1 MRITADSK
9 EFRDVFG
16 PYPSLSDQSL
26 AIFDSQGPT
35 FSQIKNAFLDESFAN
50 LYSDAENLNGIQSQD
65 VRSGL
70 RLLMRDLA
78 VGLETDTGQPEISIN
93 CPTSLL
99 SKGIPQLVH
108 SAEIG
113 SVLSNQT
120 VFTIFNGV
128 VSGDPKKVGVA
139 LVGVGM
145 AAVGVSVPV
154 VGWIGAAISI
164 VATAVSAA
172 FNRAKA
178 KKAADDAERARQL
191 YAEFP
196 PMQVA
201 DAEMDAATVE
211 RGIRRIIRTHDWTK
225 IWAPAF
231 KGEWQGVARQGGM
244 AFAQGGTD
252 AGDDELT
259 REATKFFVP
268 SRGLGVIPGTDQV
281 TRVVQVSL
289 ETNPDDID
297 AAAWL
302 SFKSGKGR
310 DPRGIDVNGR
320 KGYTRIKD
328 TGMYYPATGRLAASL
343 WEMLTAKE
351 GYSYH
356 GNPYVFRVDA
366 RELHE
371 AWKDWAEGGLRFI
384 REVCYPWYPTY
395 LQPDGSISAALN
407 TSSKDPAVD
416 LVGYFGTGIFLAMG
430 VWAGRVAP
438 GSTSQNLKYSV
449 YPRPAGFGG
458 AELHSTPDA
467 YGMVKSSIS
476 STYSGAFLPIY
487 DPANWPDQCMG
498 ERYHRGPLGVSIE
511 GTLTA
516 LQKLQAWTLR
526 HTLASAYCSQFD
538 AAFAGVANASS
549 RDHLFR
555 MRGAL
560 LRATDRMY
568 IDLADVP
575 DDEPGLSGMPRSD
588 SWKQQLIASGVP
600 SAPKRLGGGGFKFS
614 AGERPPGKGVG
625 GRIPCE
631 GGVYC
636 PDREPDRPPF
646 LPGNPDPWEPRV
658 PPKRVGRPERP
669 DPDSHV
675 RARALAA
682 AAVSGL
688 GTALAAA
695 LVARSRRRRSFV
707 AGTS

>member
-1 MRITADSK
+1 MKITNESPLFQ
-9 EFRDVFG
+9 ETFG
-16 PYPSLSDQSL
+16 RYPSLVEPSRFLS
-26 AIFDSQGPT
+26 SGPT
-35 FSQIKNAFLDESFAN
+35 FGAIKNAFLYEDGAKLF
-50 LYSDAENLNGIQSQD
+50 SDSQSLNGVQAQD
-65 VRSGL
+65 VRNGL
-70 RLLMRDLA
+70 RMFMRDLA
-78 VGLETDTGQPEISIN
+78 VSLETDAGQPEISIN
-93 CPTSLL
+93 CPSSLL
-99 SKGIPQLVH
+99 TNGLPQLVN

-113 SVLSNQT
+113 SVLSDQT

-128 VSGDPKKVGVA
+128 ISGDPKKVGVA

-154 VGWIGAAISI
+154 VGWIGAAITVIASAI
-164 VATAVSAA
+164 SAA
-172 FNRAKA
+172 FNRAKS
-178 KKAADDAERARQL
+178 KKAADDAARARQL

-201 DAEMDAATVE
+201 DAEMDATTVE
-211 RGIRRIIRTHDWTK
+211 RGIRRIIRTHDWTR

-244 AFAQGGTD
+244 AFAQGGAD

-259 REATKFFVP
+259 HEATKFFVP
-268 SRGLGVIPGTDQV
+268 SDGLGVIPGTDQV

-320 KGYTRIKD
+320 KGYTRVKD

-366 RELHE
+366 RELHG

-384 REVCYPWYPTY
+384 REVCYPWYPKY

-438 GSTSQNLKYSV
+438 GSTSQKLKYSV

-467 YGMVKSSIS
+467 YGMVKSSVS

-516 LQKLQAWTLR
+516 LQQLQAWTLR

-538 AAFAGVANASS
+538 AAFAGEANESR
-549 RDHLFR
+549 RDHLFK
-555 MRGAL
+555 MRSAL
-560 LRATDRMY
+560 LKATDRMY

-575 DDEPGLSGMPRSD
+575 DKEPGLSGMPRSD

-600 SAPKRLGGGGFKFS
+600 QVPKRLGGGGFKLS

-625 GRIPCE
+625 SRIPCE

-646 LPGNPDPWEPRV
+646 LPGNPDPWEPKG
-658 PPKRVGRPERP
+658 PPQRIGRPERP
-669 DPDSHV
+669 DDENRDV
-675 RARALAA
+675 RLRALAA
-682 AAVSGL
+682 ATVSGL

-695 LVARSRRRRSFV
+695 LVARSRRRRNFV

>member
-1 MRITADSK
+1 MKITTNSPQ
-9 EFRDVFG
+9 FQQTFG
-16 PYPSLSDQSL
+16 AYPSLADQSL
-26 AIFDSQGPT
+26 ARFESQGPT
-35 FSQIKNAFLDESFAN
+35 FGAIKNAFIYDDAAH
-50 LYSDAENLNGIQSQD
+50 LYSDQESLNGIQSQD

-70 RLLMRDLA
+70 RLFMRDLA
-78 VGLETDTGQPEISIN
+78 VGLETDAGQPEISIN
-93 CPTSLL
+93 CPSSLL
-99 SKGIPQLVH
+99 TNGLPQLVG

-120 VFTIFNGV
+120 VFSIFNGV
-128 VSGDPKKVGVA
+128 ISGDPKKAGAA

-145 AAVGVSVPV
+145 AAVGVAVPV
-154 VGWIGAAISI
+154 VGWIGSAITL

-201 DAEMDAATVE
+201 DAEMDATTVD
-211 RGIRRIIRTHDWTK
+211 RGIRPLIRTHDWTK

-231 KGEWQGVARQGGM
+231 KGEWQGVNRQGGM

-252 AGDDELT
+252 SGDDELT
-259 REATKFFVP
+259 HEATKFFVP
-268 SRGLGVIPGTDQV
+268 SGGLGVIPGTDQV

-289 ETNPDDID
+289 ETNPDDVD

-320 KGYTRIKD
+320 KGYTRVKD

-366 RELHE
+366 RRLHE

-384 REVCYPWYPTY
+384 REVCYPWYPKY
-395 LQPDGSISAALN
+395 LRPDGSISAALN

-438 GSTSQNLKYSV
+438 GSTSLNQKYSV

-458 AELHSTPDA
+458 AELHNINDA
-467 YGMVKSSIS
+467 YGMVKSSVS

-487 DPANWPDQCMG
+487 DPAKWPDQCMG

-526 HTLASAYCSQFD
+526 HTLASAYCSQSD
-538 AAFAGVANASS
+538 AAFAGEANEAS
-549 RDHLFR
+549 RDHLFK
-555 MRGAL
+555 MRSAL
-560 LRATDRMY
+560 LKATDRMY

-575 DDEPGLSGMPRSD
+575 DDEPGLSGMPNSD

-600 SAPKRLGGGGFKFS
+600 KVPKRLGGGGFKLS
-614 AGERPPGKGVG
+614 AAERPPGQGVG
-625 GRIPCE
+625 KGIPCE
-631 GGVYC
+631 VGVYC
-636 PDREPDRPPF
+636 PDKEPDKPPF
-646 LPGNPDPWEPRV
+646 LPGNPDPWEPKV
-658 PPKRVGRPERP
+658 PPKRVGRP
-669 DPDSHV
+669 DPPPSNV
-675 RARALAA
+675 RTRAIAA
-682 AAVSGL
+682 ATVSGL

-695 LVARSRRRRSFV
+695 LVARSRRRRNFV